1 VCACVRRGGEVAI
14 LPGIGKC
21 ELALSDQC
29 AECCIVVSAQLRDTW
44 PYRLCFVL
52 GNSNSE

>member
-1 VCACVRRGGEVAI
+1 MITNDEASGVCVCVRACEGGGEVAI

-29 AECCIVVSAQLRDTW
+29 AECCIVVSALLT
-44 PYRLCFVL
+44 
-52 GNSNSE
+52 